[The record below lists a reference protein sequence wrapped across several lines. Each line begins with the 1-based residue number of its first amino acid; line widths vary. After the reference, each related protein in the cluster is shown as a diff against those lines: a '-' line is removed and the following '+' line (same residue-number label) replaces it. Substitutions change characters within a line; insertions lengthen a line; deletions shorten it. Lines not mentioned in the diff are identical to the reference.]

1 MTQNYSDDLLTLA
14 QWMAGDFSNAKQSR
28 ENPQQFAHIH
38 ILFRPLPF
46 NFFNAIGFYS
56 EQVYDHDLWSPY
68 RQGVHRLVDQEGQVY
83 IENYG
88 LDDPVQYA
96 GAAREPSILKTITP
110 DVIQR
115 RYHCSMVFKKEENL
129 FRGGVEPGN
138 QCLIE
143 KRGCQTYLV
152 SEVEMTETTWSSID
166 RGMDVNT
173 HKQIW
178 GSMFGPLLF
187 EKCQDFS
194 RELPIFS

>member
-46 NFFNAIGFYS
+46 NFFNGIGFYS

-115 RYHCSMVFKKEENL
+115 RYHCSMVFKKRKI
-129 FRGGVEPGN
+129 FFG
-138 QCLIE
+138 
-143 KRGCQTYLV
+143 
-152 SEVEMTETTWSSID
+152 EV
-166 RGMDVNT
+166 
-173 HKQIW
+173 
-178 GSMFGPLLF
+178 
-187 EKCQDFS
+187 
-194 RELPIFS
+194 